1 MSRIDKGSYVE
12 VDVAELHGD
21 DDPNKVVLDVREPME
36 TAQGT
41 VEGALCVP
49 LGRLDEAIGQIDDD
63 ANLYIVCR
71 SGSRSAYAAEVLA
84 GAGKRDV
91 KNVAGGLLAWVS
103 KGYPLAT

>member
-1 MSRIDKGSYVE
+1 MSRTDMGSYVE
-12 VDVAELHGD
+12 VDVVELHDD

-49 LGRLDEAIGQIDDD
+49 LGRLDEALGQIDDG

-91 KNVAGGLLAWVS
+91 KNVAGGLIAWVS
-103 KGYPLAT
+103 KGYPLAR